1 MTSSCRVDFTDPE
14 ETSGDQEYDEDE
26 DEFEEE
32 E

>member
-1 MTSSCRVDFTDPE
+1 MNSSCRFHFTDQD

-26 DEFEEE
+26 EEFEEE